1 MSSLS
6 HELAA
11 VGAIWWRDIIQFL
24 RNKGRS
30 SAHLAMPVMWLLL
43 FGVGM
48 NRALRPGSLGG
59 GVNYIQFVY
68 PGIVGM
74 TIIFSG
80 FFSAFGIVADREFGY
95 LKAFLVA
102 PIQPSSM
109 VLGRIL
115 SGATLTATQALIM
128 VVLAPLAGVSF
139 NLPMFLKMG
148 PIVLL
153 FSLATTAASVAM
165 AGMVKSHIGF
175 IVANQFITL
184 PVFFTSG
191 AVFPVSNLPAW
202 MDLLVKVIPATYAVD
217 ALRQVALASQGMGL
231 ASASR
236 LGPFLFGRPVGLALD
251 LAITVGFTVFF
262 FASAVRAFRA

>member
-1 MSSLS
+1 MNSFA

-11 VGAIWWRDIIQFL
+11 VWAIWWRDIIQFL

-48 NRALRPGSLGG
+48 NRALRPGAIGG
-59 GVNYIQFVY
+59 GVSYIQFVY

-102 PIQPSSM
+102 PIRPSSM
-109 VLGRIL
+109 VMGRIL
-115 SGATLTATQALIM
+115 SGTTLTAAQALIM
-128 VVLAPLAGVSF
+128 VVLAPLAGVPF
-139 NLPMFLKMG
+139 NLTMFLRMG
-148 PIVLL
+148 PIVVL
-153 FSLATTAASVAM
+153 FAFATTAASVAL
-165 AGMVKSHIGF
+165 AGMVRSHIGF

-202 MDLLVKVIPATYAVD
+202 MDLVVKINPATYAVD
-217 ALRQVALASQGMGL
+217 ALRQVALASQGISL
-231 ASASR
+231 ATAGR
-236 LGPFLFGRPVGLALD
+236 LGPLLFGRPVGLGVD
-251 LAITVGFTVFF
+251 LLITLGFAAFF